1 MKTEWQVMARLQ
13 RLTLF
18 VAIYSSTF
26 SLISSNAQADDNI
39 APKSINLYIGSG
51 PGGGYDYYGRL
62 AARHLGRHLPG
73 LPQITPQNMPGAGSI
88 TAANYVYNIAPKDGS
103 ALGIVSPSV
112 SLIEGLNSP
121 GVRFHAARLNWIGR
135 LASIANVSVTWHT
148 SPAKTVDDLKKR
160 ETLIAGISINSPL
173 SMLPRALN
181 DYAGTQFKLVPGYAD
196 SSSTM
201 LAMERGEVEG
211 TTVSWSTIKTQK
223 SNWLTDKQ
231 INILVQY
238 ALTRHRDLP
247 DVPTAIEVAKGER
260 ERDLLSLYVSA
271 ADVGYAIFGPP
282 DMARARVQAIREGF
296 DKMVASEALLAD
308 VVKSQVDFDPAP
320 GVRLQDLLMAEAGK
334 FGLLRAERS
343 SSKP

>member
-1 MKTEWQVMARLQ
+1 MATLQ
-13 RLTLF
+13 QLTLS
-18 VAIYSSTF
+18 VIVCAGAWSVMDSR
-26 SLISSNAQADDNI
+26 AHADDDA
-39 APKSINLYIGSG
+39 APKSISLYIGSG

-62 AARHLGRHLPG
+62 AARRLGRHLPG
-73 LPQITPQNMPGAGSI
+73 SPSITPQNMPGAGSI
-88 TAANYVYNIAPKDGS
+88 TAANYVYTVAPKDGS

-121 GVRFHAARLNWIGR
+121 GVRFHAARFNWIGR
-135 LASIANVSVTWHT
+135 LASIANVTVAWHT
-148 SPAKTVDDLKKR
+148 SVAKTVDDVKKR
-160 ETLIAGISINSPL
+160 EILIAGISINSPL

-181 DYAGTQFKLVPGYAD
+181 DYAGSQFKLVPGYAD

-211 TTVSWSTIKTQK
+211 TTMSWSTIKTQK
-223 SNWLTDKQ
+223 SGWLTDKK

-247 DVPTAIEVAKGER
+247 DVPTAIELAKGER

-282 DMARARVQAIREGF
+282 DMASARVQALRDGF
-296 DKMVASEALLAD
+296 DKMVTSETLLAEIA
-308 VVKSQVDFDPAP
+308 KSQVDFDPSP
-320 GVRLQDLLMAEAGK
+320 GLRLQTLLTAEAGK
-334 FGLLRAERS
+334 FGLLRAERG

>member
-1 MKTEWQVMARLQ
+1 MATLQ
-13 RLTLF
+13 RLTLC
-18 VAIYSSTF
+18 VIVGAGAWSVMDSR
-26 SLISSNAQADDNI
+26 ARADDDV
-39 APKSINLYIGSG
+39 APKSISLYIGSG

-73 LPQITPQNMPGAGSI
+73 SPSITPQNMPGAGSI
-88 TAANYVYNIAPKDGS
+88 TAANYVYTVAPKDGS

-121 GVRFHAARLNWIGR
+121 GVRFHAARFNWIGR
-135 LASIANVSVTWHT
+135 LAPIANVTVAWHT
-148 SPAKTVDDLKKR
+148 STAKTVDDIKKR
-160 ETLIAGISINSPL
+160 EMLIAGISINSPL
-173 SMLPRALN
+173 SMLPRSLN

-223 SNWLTDKQ
+223 SGWLTDKK

-247 DVPTAIEVAKGER
+247 DVPTAIELAKGER

-282 DMARARVQAIREGF
+282 DMTSARVQALRVGF
-296 DKMVASEALLAD
+296 DKMVTSEALLAEIA
-308 VVKSQVDFDPAP
+308 KSKVDFDPSP
-320 GVRLQDLLMAEAGK
+320 GLRLQTLLTAEAGK
-334 FGLLRAERS
+334 FGLLRAARG

>member
-1 MKTEWQVMARLQ
+1 MATFQ
-13 RLTLF
+13 RLTIGAAACACALG
-18 VAIYSSTF
+18 VMGSPAR
-26 SLISSNAQADDNI
+26 ADDDV
-39 APKSINLYIGSG
+39 APKTINLYIGSG

-73 LPQITPQNMPGAGSI
+73 SPSITPQNMPGAGSI
-88 TAANYVYNIAPKDGS
+88 TAANYVYNVAPKDGS

-121 GVRFHAARLNWIGR
+121 GVRFHAARFNWIGR
-135 LASIANVSVTWHT
+135 LASIANVSVAWHT
-148 SPAKTVDDLKKR
+148 SAAKTMDDVKAR
-160 ETLIAGISINSPL
+160 EILIAGISINSPL

-181 DYAGTQFKLVPGYAD
+181 DYAGARFKLVPGYAD

-223 SNWLTDKQ
+223 PDWLTDKK
-231 INILVQY
+231 ITILVQY

-247 DVPTAIEVAKGER
+247 AVPTAIELAQGER

-282 DMARARVQAIREGF
+282 DMASPRVKALRDAF
-296 DKMVASEALLAD
+296 DKMVTSEALLAD
-308 VVKSQVDFDPAP
+308 VAKSQVDFDPAP
-320 GVRLQDLLMAEAGK
+320 GVRLQNLLTAEAGK
-334 FGLLRAERS
+334 FSLLRAERS
-343 SSKP
+343 TSKP

>member
-1 MKTEWQVMARLQ
+1 MAMLKRIALAIMAFPGALSVMD
-13 RLTLF
+13 
-18 VAIYSSTF
+18 S
-26 SLISSNAQADDNI
+26 QAHAEDDT

-73 LPQITPQNMPGAGSI
+73 SPSITPQNMPGAGSI
-88 TAANYVYNIAPKDGS
+88 TAANYVYTVAPKDGS

-121 GVRFHAARLNWIGR
+121 GVRFHAARFNWIGR
-135 LASIANVSVTWHT
+135 LASIANVSVAWHT
-148 SPAKTVDDLKKR
+148 SVAKTIDDVKNR
-160 ETLIAGISINSPL
+160 EMLIAGISINSPL

-181 DYAGTQFKLVPGYAD
+181 DYAGAQFKLVPGYAD

-223 SNWLTDKQ
+223 SGWLTDKK
-231 INILVQY
+231 ITILVQY

-271 ADVGYAIFGPP
+271 ADVGYAVFGPP
-282 DMARARVQAIREGF
+282 DMASARVKTLRDAF
-296 DKMVASEALLAD
+296 DKMVTSEALLAE
-308 VVKSQVDFDPAP
+308 VAKSQVDFDAAP
-320 GVRLQDLLMAEAGK
+320 GVRLQDLLISEAGK
-334 FGLLRAERS
+334 FGLLRAERGS
-343 SSKP
+343 TKP

>member
-1 MKTEWQVMARLQ
+1 MATSLQ
-13 RLTLF
+13 LTLCM
-18 VAIYSSTF
+18 AACSGAMIGMDSR
-26 SLISSNAQADDNI
+26 ARADDET

-73 LPQITPQNMPGAGSI
+73 SPSITPQNMPGAGSI
-88 TAANYVYNIAPKDGS
+88 TAANYVYTVAPKDGS
-103 ALGIVSPSV
+103 VLGIVSPSV

-121 GVRFHAARLNWIGR
+121 GVRFHAARFNWIGR

-148 SPAKTVDDLKKR
+148 SGAKTIDDLKKR
-160 ETLIAGISINSPL
+160 EILIAGISINSPL

-181 DYAGTQFKLVPGYAD
+181 DYAGTQFKLVTGYAD

-223 SNWLTDKQ
+223 SAWLKDKK

-238 ALTRHRDLP
+238 ALARHRDLP

-260 ERDLLSLYVSA
+260 ERELLSLYVSA

-282 DMARARVQAIREGF
+282 GMASARVHAMRDGF
-296 DKMVASEALLAD
+296 DRMVMSEALLAD
-308 VVKSQVDFDPAP
+308 VAKSQVDFDPAR
-320 GVRLQDLLMAEAGK
+320 GVRLQELLIEEAGK
-334 FGLLRAERS
+334 FGLLRAERN

>member
-1 MKTEWQVMARLQ
+1 MATLQWLAIGATACVCAGSVMGSPAH
-13 RLTLF
+13 
-18 VAIYSSTF
+18 A
-26 SLISSNAQADDNI
+26 NDDA

-73 LPQITPQNMPGAGSI
+73 TPSITPQNMPGAGSI
-88 TAANYVYNIAPKDGS
+88 TATNYVYTVAPKDGS
-103 ALGIVSPSV
+103 ALGNVSPSV

-121 GVRFHAARLNWIGR
+121 GVRFHAARFNWIGR
-135 LASIANVSVTWHT
+135 LASIANVTVAWHT
-148 SPAKTVDDLKKR
+148 SAAKTINDVKTR
-160 ETLIAGISINSPL
+160 EILIAGISINSPL

-181 DYAGTQFKLVPGYAD
+181 DHAGARFKLVPGYAD

-223 SNWLTDKQ
+223 SGWLTDKK
-231 INILVQY
+231 ITILVQY
-238 ALTRHRDLP
+238 ALSRHRDLP

-260 ERDLLSLYVSA
+260 ERELLSLYVSA

-282 DMARARVQAIREGF
+282 DMAGARVQTMRDAF
-296 DKMVASEALLAD
+296 DKMVTSDALLAE
-308 VVKSQVDFDPAP
+308 VAKAQTDFDPAP
-320 GVRLQDLLMAEAGK
+320 GQRLQDLLTSEAGK
-334 FGLLRAERS
+334 FDMLRAAVAS
-343 SSKP
+343 PKP